1 MSEEPSGGDGGR
13 GVTWS
18 KQQAEDNTAV
28 VVWLHIN
35 GTRAQFALG
44 GKGEAMGMDC
54 SLSDSTAL
62 LCFTGETETYMTD
75 LRCKS

>member
-1 MSEEPSGGDGGR
+1 M
-13 GVTWS
+13 
-18 KQQAEDNTAV
+18 
-28 VVWLHIN
+28 HIN